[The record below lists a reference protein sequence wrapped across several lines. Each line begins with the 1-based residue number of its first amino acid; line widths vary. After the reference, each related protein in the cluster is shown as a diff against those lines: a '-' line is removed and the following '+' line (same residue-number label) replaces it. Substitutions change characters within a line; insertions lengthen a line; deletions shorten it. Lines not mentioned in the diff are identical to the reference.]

1 MRYHRPITFLVFLV
15 FFSCV
20 PKAFLLEQPKLVSVY
35 FERKIKKLENNR
47 SRSIEHERLLIK
59 TRVEYGFGIIM
70 EQADRLI
77 DDNYLEGLNEYK
89 KANII
94 FNEAKDSGISIMSD
108 RYPEFNTWLKKDA
121 QIDFKKEDVSDM
133 YWLAASIGGAI
144 GSSRGNPFE
153 LINLPYVGRLLNKC
167 IQIDPEWNHGSLYS
181 AMMSFTTTRSDLS
194 ETMLRDTVDHYF
206 NKTISSSNGMDAGPY
221 LTYAESIHKT
231 FQERKDFVDKLNYV
245 LEMDIIP
252 NSDHELSNLIAKSR
266 AKWLLT
272 KTDEYFLE

>member
-94 FNEAKDSGISIMSD
+94 FNEAKDSGMSIMSD

-121 QIDFKKEDVSDM
+121 QIDFKQEDVSDM

>member
-94 FNEAKDSGISIMSD
+94 FNEAKDSGMSIMSD

-121 QIDFKKEDVSDM
+121 QIDFKQEDVSDM

-194 ETMLRDTVDHYF
+194 EEMLRDTVDHYF

>member
-121 QIDFKKEDVSDM
+121 QIDFKQEDVSDM

-167 IQIDPEWNHGSLYS
+167 IQIDSEWNHGSLYS

>member
-1 MRYHRPITFLVFLV
+1 M
-15 FFSCV
+15 
-20 PKAFLLEQPKLVSVY
+20 SVY

-94 FNEAKDSGISIMSD
+94 FNEAKDSGMSIMSD

-121 QIDFKKEDVSDM
+121 QIDFKQEDVSDM

-167 IQIDPEWNHGSLYS
+167 IQIDSEWNHGSLYS

-194 ETMLRDTVDHYF
+194 ETMLRDTVDYYF

>member
-1 MRYHRPITFLVFLV
+1 
-15 FFSCV
+15 
-20 PKAFLLEQPKLVSVY
+20 
-35 FERKIKKLENNR
+35 
-47 SRSIEHERLLIK
+47 
-59 TRVEYGFGIIM
+59 
-70 EQADRLI
+70 
-77 DDNYLEGLNEYK
+77 
-89 KANII
+89 
-94 FNEAKDSGISIMSD
+94 
-108 RYPEFNTWLKKDA
+108 
-121 QIDFKKEDVSDM
+121 M

-167 IQIDPEWNHGSLYS
+167 IQIDSEWNHGSLYS

>member
-77 DDNYLEGLNEYK
+77 DDKYLEGLNEYK

-94 FNEAKDSGISIMSD
+94 FNEAKDSGMSIMSD

-121 QIDFKKEDVSDM
+121 QIDFKQEDVSDM

-167 IQIDPEWNHGSLYS
+167 IQIDSEWNHGSLYS

-194 ETMLRDTVDHYF
+194 EEMLRDTVDHYF

>member
-1 MRYHRPITFLVFLV
+1 LRYHRPITFLVFLV

-94 FNEAKDSGISIMSD
+94 FNEAKDSGMSIMSD

-121 QIDFKKEDVSDM
+121 QIDFKQEDVSDM

-167 IQIDPEWNHGSLYS
+167 IQIDSEWNHGSLYS

>member
-35 FERKIKKLENNR
+35 FERKIKKLENKR

-94 FNEAKDSGISIMSD
+94 FNEAKDSGMSIMSD

-121 QIDFKKEDVSDM
+121 QIDFKQEDVSDM

-194 ETMLRDTVDHYF
+194 EEMLRDTVDHYF

>member
-1 MRYHRPITFLVFLV
+1 LRYHRPITFLVFLV

-94 FNEAKDSGISIMSD
+94 FNEAKDSGMSIMSD

-121 QIDFKKEDVSDM
+121 QIDFKQEDVSDM

-194 ETMLRDTVDHYF
+194 EEMLRDTVDHYF